1 MVTAVSQQTFIYVS
15 EILTPCTSHVM
26 KYYSFFFF
34 SIKKL
39 ETWAFRQCTKTGGW
53 QDSALRLQLADSE
66 LEEEFGNTCYH
77 VAMASTGELALL
89 QKVKCWKKH
98 SGIGSPHSFSLIH
111 LILWYFHSTAL
122 NRHMNFDIFFFL
134 KHFIEHNWHHILV
147 SGIQCKDPLFVYFA
161 KCSPQ

>member
-1 MVTAVSQQTFIYVS
+1 MNGDGCVPTDLYLCQWDFNSMYFS
-15 EILTPCTSHVM
+15 CHEILFFV
-26 KYYSFFFF
+26 FFFF

-66 LEEEFGNTCYH
+66 QEEEFGNTCYQ

-98 SGIGSPHSFSLIH
+98 NGIGSPHSFSLIH
-111 LILWYFHSTAL
+111 LILWYFHSIAL

-134 KHFIEHNWHHILV
+134 KHLMSITDIT
-147 SGIQCKDPLFVYFA
+147 Y
-161 KCSPQ
+161 

>member
-1 MVTAVSQQTFIYVS
+1 MTIYKWMVTAVSQQTFIYVS
-15 EILTPCTSHVM
+15 EILIPCTSLVM
-26 KYYSFFFF
+26 KYYSFVLFCFVF

-66 LEEEFGNTCYH
+66 QEEEFGNTCYQ

-98 SGIGSPHSFSLIH
+98 NGIGSPHSFSLIH
-111 LILWYFHSTAL
+111 LILWYFHSIAL

-134 KHFIEHNWHHILV
+134 KHLMSITDIT
-147 SGIQCKDPLFVYFA
+147 Y
-161 KCSPQ
+161 